1 MSRPIKW
8 RKICCMPLNK
18 TFAPSGSKPQGKI
31 TMTIDEYETIRLM
44 DLENCTQE
52 TCAMA
57 MNVARTTV
65 QKIYEEAR
73 YKLADALINGKELSI
88 EGGEFRLCDGH
99 NQNCPRFL
107 PSIAAR
113 RTFAKQIII
122 YRRRIPCPNKTVNAL
137 ILAVT
142 KHPAKVATMLIL
154 Q

>member
-31 TMTIDEYETIRLM
+31 TMTIDEYETLRLM

-52 TCAMA
+52 PCAMA

-99 NQNCPRFL
+99 NQ
-107 PSIAAR
+107 
-113 RTFAKQIII
+113 III

>member
-18 TFAPSGSKPQGKI
+18 TFAPS
-31 TMTIDEYETIRLM
+31 

-99 NQNCPRFL
+99 NQNCVRASCRL
-107 PSIAAR
+107 LQR
-113 RTFAKQIII
+113 GELLQ
-122 YRRRIPCPNKTVNAL
+122 NK
-137 ILAVT
+137 
-142 KHPAKVATMLIL
+142 
-154 Q
+154 

>member
-1 MSRPIKW
+1 MPRPQKC
-8 RKICCMPLNK
+8 RRVCALPKFCRFGALD
-18 TFAPSGSKPQGKI
+18 GSNSTVIQ
-31 TMTIDEYETIRLM
+31 MTVEEYEPVRLM

-99 NQNCPRFL
+99 NQNCVRASCRL
-107 PSIAAR
+107 LQR
-113 RTFAKQIII
+113 GELLQ
-122 YRRRIPCPNKTVNAL
+122 NK
-137 ILAVT
+137 
-142 KHPAKVATMLIL
+142 
-154 Q
+154 

>member
-57 MNVARTTV
+57 MNVARTIV

-99 NQNCPRFL
+99 NQNCVRASCRL
-107 PSIAAR
+107 LQR
-113 RTFAKQIII
+113 GELLQ
-122 YRRRIPCPNKTVNAL
+122 NK
-137 ILAVT
+137 
-142 KHPAKVATMLIL
+142 
-154 Q
+154 

>member
-88 EGGEFRLCDGH
+88 EGGEFRLCEHYLPLRRAEGVAGIGKELADGTDVAGR
-99 NQNCPRFL
+99 NFL
-107 PSIAAR
+107 H
-113 RTFAKQIII
+113 FF
-122 YRRRIPCPNKTVNAL
+122 L
-137 ILAVT
+137 FLAPDVEELT
-142 KHPAKVATMLIL
+142 QLLRLPGGHVD
-154 Q
+154 

>member
-73 YKLADALINGKELSI
+73 YK
-88 EGGEFRLCDGH
+88 CDGH
-99 NQNCPRFL
+99 NQNCVRASCRL
-107 PSIAAR
+107 LQR
-113 RTFAKQIII
+113 GELLQ
-122 YRRRIPCPNKTVNAL
+122 NK
-137 ILAVT
+137 
-142 KHPAKVATMLIL
+142 
-154 Q
+154 

>member
-31 TMTIDEYETIRLM
+31 TMTID
-44 DLENCTQE
+44 
-52 TCAMA
+52 
-57 MNVARTTV
+57 VARTTV

-99 NQNCPRFL
+99 NQNCVRASCRL
-107 PSIAAR
+107 LQR
-113 RTFAKQIII
+113 GELLQ
-122 YRRRIPCPNKTVNAL
+122 NK
-137 ILAVT
+137 
-142 KHPAKVATMLIL
+142 
-154 Q
+154 

>member
-8 RKICCMPLNK
+8 RKICSLPLNK
-18 TFAPSGSKPQGKI
+18 TFAPVGSNPQDKI

-52 TCAMA
+52 TCAGA

-73 YKLADALINGKELSI
+73 RKLADALINGKELSI

-99 NQNCPRFL
+99 NQNCVR
-107 PSIAAR
+107 ATCR
-113 RTFAKQIII
+113 RLQ
-122 YRRRIPCPNKTVNAL
+122 RNAL
-137 ILAVT
+137 Q
-142 KHPAKVATMLIL
+142 KNK
-154 Q
+154 

>member
-99 NQNCPRFL
+99 NQNCVRA
-107 PSIAAR
+107 SIAAR

>member
-88 EGGEFRLCDGH
+88 EEIGRAH
-99 NQNCPRFL
+99 
-107 PSIAAR
+107 
-113 RTFAKQIII
+113 
-122 YRRRIPCPNKTVNAL
+122 V
-137 ILAVT
+137 
-142 KHPAKVATMLIL
+142 
-154 Q
+154 